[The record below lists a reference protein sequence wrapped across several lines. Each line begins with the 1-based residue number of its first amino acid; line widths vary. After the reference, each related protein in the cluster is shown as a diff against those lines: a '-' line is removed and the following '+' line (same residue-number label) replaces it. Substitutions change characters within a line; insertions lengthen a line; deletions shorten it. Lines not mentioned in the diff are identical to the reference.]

1 MSDINY
7 PIEYKF
13 NWNDDHSNWR
23 LEELMPSITKANEIL
38 IKCGQI
44 SKPESFTYLGEL
56 EDFAKKLAYLYR
68 DESIDDTT
76 SREALLLADEFNFA
90 INFSEYDA
98 REEYD
103 CLIANV
109 KETIEGWSESFKWF
123 YLKDLDPEWEV
134 DPLAML
140 ANLESSRYGLGE
152 HWSIT
157 LDIDSIELPD
167 GTTVYGFAPD
177 KVQEELVEYFYYS
190 YMQDGEVVKIAEII
204 KNNPANDYQTILEL
218 TEIIAEN
225 HLLDSGGL
233 SLFNTITELSNKNL
247 TPLFFES
254 LKVLA
259 KEWGEDTASLLV
271 ACDNL
276 INEK

>member
-1 MSDINY
+1 MSDLVF
-7 PIEYKF
+7 PVEYKF
-13 NWNDDHSNWR
+13 NWNDDHSKWR
-23 LEELMPSITKANEIL
+23 LEELDPTITTANEIL
-38 IKCGQI
+38 IKTGQI
-44 SKPESFTYLGEL
+44 SKPETFTYLGEL
-56 EDFAKKLAYLYR
+56 EDFAKKLSRLYQ
-68 DESIDDTT
+68 DENVDDAT
-76 SREALLLADEFNFA
+76 SRQALLLADELNSA
-90 INFSEYDA
+90 IHFSDYDA

-103 CLIANV
+103 CLISNV
-109 KETIEGWSESFKWF
+109 KEAIESWSESFKLF
-123 YLKDLDPEWEV
+123 YVKDLDPEWEV

-140 ANLESSRYGLGE
+140 SRLESGRYGLGD

-157 LDIDSIELPD
+157 LDEGSLELPD

-190 YMQDGEVVKIAEII
+190 YMQDSEVVKIAEII

-233 SLFNTITELSNKNL
+233 SLFNTIAELSTKNL

-259 KEWGEDTASLLV
+259 KEWGEDTASLLI

>member
-109 KETIEGWSESFKWF
+109 KETIESWSESFKWF

-140 ANLESSRYGLGE
+140 ANLENSRYGLGD

-233 SLFNTITELSNKNL
+233 SLFNNITELSNKNL